1 MDRWRN
7 SIAGAPIIVEC
18 TVNYEVHCC
27 KHTNLFY
34 VLLLK
39 EIVNLS
45 EETILF
51 FRFVSERSSLLKWSS
66 YENVVSSSKKC
77 GTFMNA
83 FPIMNDPCSFCFV
96 CQSDVKKPRSTKYLH
111 TVVLQ
116 ETGSTVTK
124 TVQLTLKQSAV
135 SSTAARMN
143 SRLETPSSHSPTPP
157 GSPSVLNVSVNS
169 YCEVTF
175 IFFCS
180 LEMQCKGFSALPS
193 YSPT

>member
-1 MDRWRN
+1 MADKISMSQRALPKVSQRYVPHNVTFKNDRN
-7 SIAGAPIIVEC
+7 GLHFMTGA
-18 TVNYEVHCC
+18 
-27 KHTNLFY
+27 
-34 VLLLK
+34 
-39 EIVNLS
+39 S
-45 EETILF
+45 
-51 FRFVSERSSLLKWSS
+51 
-66 YENVVSSSKKC
+66 
-77 GTFMNA
+77 
-83 FPIMNDPCSFCFV
+83 CSFCFL

-143 SRLETPSSHSPTPP
+143 NRLETTSSHSPTPP